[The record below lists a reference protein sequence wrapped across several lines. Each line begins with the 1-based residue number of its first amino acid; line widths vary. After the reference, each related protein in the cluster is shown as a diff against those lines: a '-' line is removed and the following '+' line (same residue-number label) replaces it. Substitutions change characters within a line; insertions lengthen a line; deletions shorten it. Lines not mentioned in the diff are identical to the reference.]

1 MPETLSEHLPKLF
14 AGDADIAK
22 AQCLSPFMAAI
33 RLLAASV
40 DTSST
45 SGVNADCTALVP
57 AIRLA
62 TQRNAANN
70 IASQNDDFVWSA
82 SAGDDGTFNFYGAQR
97 NAGNNTV
104 SARSDGFQ
112 SSQISGSDW
121 YMRNAVFQYNLHS
134 SMPMASQGQLL
145 SVYA

>member
-1 MPETLSEHLPKLF
+1 
-14 AGDADIAK
+14 
-22 AQCLSPFMAAI
+22 MAAI

-40 DTSST
+40 DASPT
-45 SGVNADCTALVP
+45 SGVYDDCTGLVP
-57 AIRLA
+57 ATRLA
-62 TQRNAANN
+62 NQRNASSDT
-70 IASQNDDFVWSA
+70 ASQNDDFVWSA
-82 SAGDDGTFNFYGAQR
+82 SVGDDGSFNFYGVPR
-97 NAGNNTV
+97 NAGSSTA
-104 SARSDGFQ
+104 SARSDDFQ